1 MDVWSTSE
9 NRGPASSSSAGGS
22 PRLLKSALLV
32 AVLLLCAA
40 AFSASAAE
48 VFLVSSYHEGD
59 MCGRPQCEAALEA
72 LKQSGIP
79 DLSFRVYHL
88 DSRRR
93 AGQEVD
99 GDIEKIIADI
109 RERKPALVLTVDDL
123 AFSRLYGEVVRR
135 PSTFL
140 VFTGL
145 NRAIAEYDREIP
157 FLDEKGL
164 PVKNITGVFEYLFMK
179 EQFEMLEV
187 LLRRPLK
194 KVALLHS
201 TDPVGIIVKEQIA
214 GELEG
219 TPYAE
224 MLEFHAAEDAESVL
238 RLAEALGADET
249 LDAWIPVTMSVKN
262 AHGGFL
268 TMGDLAKE
276 MTSRIRKPD
285 LALNVSFTELG
296 FYGGVSVDFYQMG
309 FQTGL
314 MAAKLLKGHSIRE
327 IPVENARTSIIA
339 VNRSRLRELGISI
352 SGDFAAI
359 VDIFLE

>member
-1 MDVWSTSE
+1 MLLALCCLWSF
-9 NRGPASSSSAGGS
+9 PAT
-22 PRLLKSALLV
+22 
-32 AVLLLCAA
+32 
-40 AFSASAAE
+40 AAE

-59 MCGRPQCEAALEA
+59 MCGQPQYEAVVEA

-79 DLSFRVYHL
+79 ELSFRGYYL

-93 AGQEVD
+93 VGK
-99 GDIEKIIADI
+99 DIDREIDTIIADI
-109 RERKPALVLTVDDL
+109 RERKPALVFTIDDL
-123 AFSRLYGEVVRR
+123 AFARLYGEVLRH

-145 NRAIAEYDREIP
+145 NRAVAEYDKGAS

-164 PVKNITGVFEYLFMK
+164 PAKNITGVFEYLFMK

-187 LLRRPLK
+187 LLQRPLR

-201 TDPVGIIVKEQIA
+201 VDPVGVILKEQIA
-214 GELEG
+214 DELSR
-219 TPYAE
+219 TPYAGIV
-224 MLEFHAAEDAESVL
+224 EFHAAEDAESAL
-238 RLAEALGADET
+238 RLADAIGADDSV
-249 LDAWIPVTMSVKN
+249 DAWIPVTMSVKDSE
-262 AHGGFL
+262 GGFL

-276 MTSRIRKPD
+276 MTARIRKPD

-309 FQTGL
+309 FQTGS
-314 MAAKLLKGHSIRE
+314 MAAKLLKGLPIRE
-327 IPVENARTSIIA
+327 IPVENAGASILA

-352 SGDFAAI
+352 PGDFSAV
-359 VDIFLE
+359 VDLFLE